1 VAWVL
6 VPAIVLTFVLA
17 FTWRGA
23 IHAPPTFQA
32 APMAR

>member
-17 FTWRGA
+17 FTWRA